1 MSIGRI
7 ARLYPQGAAKSAK
20 IFLLIYYFFQIFSIN
35 IMGRENNKLIGKKM
49 VKRFEDLT
57 FTDDFMFCK
66 VMQNEG
72 LCKRLIEMILS
83 DTIGKITYISVQ
95 HNINT
100 YEQAKSVR
108 FDVLVQTEN
117 GKFYDVEMQV
127 SNEKNIP
134 KRMRFYQAAID
145 ISFLDKGNFYNNLN
159 DSFIIFIC
167 LFDVIGKN
175 KPVYTFENIC
185 LEDKNISL
193 QDGTK
198 KVIINSEAFKDTKD
212 KELKEF
218 LEYLKTDKAKSE
230 FTRRIEEMIQ
240 TIKQNEQARQEY
252 RLMSTFEMDAR
263 YKGFSEGLKQK
274 SIETA
279 KLMKNRGY
287 PISEILLMTGLPESE
302 IEKL

>member
-1 MSIGRI
+1 M
-7 ARLYPQGAAKSAK
+7 L
-20 IFLLIYYFFQIFSIN
+20 
-35 IMGRENNKLIGKKM
+35 
-49 VKRFEDLT
+49 KRFEDLT
-57 FTDDFMFCK
+57 LQDDFMFCK
-66 VMQNEG
+66 VMQNPD
-72 LCKRLIEMILS
+72 LCKKLIEMILS
-83 DTIGKITYISVQ
+83 DTIGQISYISVQ

-117 GKFYDVEMQV
+117 GKFYDVEIQV

-145 ISFLDKGNFYNNLN
+145 ISFLDKGNSYNDLN

-175 KPVYTFENIC
+175 RPVYTFENIC
-185 LEDKNISL
+185 FEDKNISL

-198 KVIINSEAFKDTKD
+198 KIIINTEAFYNTKN

-218 LEYLKTDKAKSE
+218 LEYLKTGKAKNE
-230 FTRRIEEMIQ
+230 FTREIEAMIQ
-240 TIKQNEQARQEY
+240 TIKKNEQARQEY

-263 YKGFSEGLKQK
+263 YKGAYDK

-279 KLMKNRGY
+279 KLMKKRGY
-287 PISEILLMTGLPESE
+287 PISEILLMTGLPEAE

>member
-1 MSIGRI
+1 
-7 ARLYPQGAAKSAK
+7 
-20 IFLLIYYFFQIFSIN
+20 
-35 IMGRENNKLIGKKM
+35 M

-66 VMQNEG
+66 AMQNPD
-72 LCKRLIEMILS
+72 LCKGLIEMILA
-83 DTIGKITYISVQ
+83 DTIGKITYISIQ
-95 HNINT
+95 HNLKN

-108 FDVLVQTEN
+108 FDVLLQTEN
-117 GKFYDVEMQV
+117 GNFYDVEMQV

-145 ISFLDKGNFYNNLN
+145 ISFLDKGNFYNDLN

-175 KPVYTFENIC
+175 RPVYTFENIC
-185 LEDKNISL
+185 IEDKNISL

-198 KVIINSEAFKDTKD
+198 KVIINSEAFKNTEDKD
-212 KELKEF
+212 LKEF
-218 LEYLKTDKAKSE
+218 LEYLKTGKPNNE
-230 FTRRIEEMIQ
+230 FTRRIEEVIQ
-240 TIKQNEQARQEY
+240 TIKENEQARQEY

-263 YKGFSEGLKQK
+263 YKGFSEGLKQ
-274 SIETA
+274 TA
-279 KLMKNRGY
+279 KNMKMEKLD
-287 PISEILLMTGLPESE
+287 ISLIKKITGLSESE

>member
-1 MSIGRI
+1 M
-7 ARLYPQGAAKSAK
+7 L
-20 IFLLIYYFFQIFSIN
+20 
-35 IMGRENNKLIGKKM
+35 KK
-49 VKRFEDLT
+49 FEDLT
-57 FTDDFMFCK
+57 LQDDFMFCK
-66 VMQNEG
+66 VMQNPD
-72 LCKRLIEMILS
+72 LCKKLIEMILT
-83 DTIGKITYISVQ
+83 DTIGKIAYISIQ

-134 KRMRFYQAAID
+134 KRMRFYQSAID
-145 ISFLDKGNFYNNLN
+145 ISFLDKGNVYNDLN

-167 LFDVIGKN
+167 LFDVLGKN
-175 KPVYTFENIC
+175 RSIYTFENIC

-198 KVIINSEAFKDTKD
+198 KIIINAEAFNNTED

-218 LEYLKTDKAKSE
+218 LEYLKTGEATNE
-230 FTRRIEEMIQ
+230 FTREIETMIQ
-240 TIKQNEQARQEY
+240 EIKQNEQARQEY

-263 YKGFSEGLKQK
+263 YKGIYENKRDTAKILKQLGDSLQK
-274 SIETA
+274 I
-279 KLMKNRGY
+279 MQV
-287 PISEILLMTGLPESE
+287 TGLTESE

>member
-1 MSIGRI
+1 MI
-7 ARLYPQGAAKSAK
+7 
-20 IFLLIYYFFQIFSIN
+20 
-35 IMGRENNKLIGKKM
+35 KK
-49 VKRFEDLT
+49 FEDLT

-66 VMQNEG
+66 VIQNPD
-72 LCKRLIEMILS
+72 LCKRLIEMILF
-83 DTIGKITYISVQ
+83 DTIGKIAYISVQ
-95 HNINT
+95 HSIKT

-117 GKFYDVEMQV
+117 GNFYDVEIQV
-127 SNEKNIP
+127 SNERNIP
-134 KRMRFYQAAID
+134 KRMRFYQATID
-145 ISFLDKGNFYNNLN
+145 ISFLDKGNLYNDLN

-167 LFDVIGKN
+167 TFDTIGKN

-198 KVIINSEAFKDTKD
+198 KIIINTEAFYNTKN

-218 LEYLKTDKAKSE
+218 LEYLKTGKANSE

-240 TIKQNEQARQEY
+240 TVKQNEQARQEY
-252 RLMSTFEMDAR
+252 RLMGTFEMDAIE
-263 YKGFSEGLKQK
+263 KGIYRKA
-274 SIETA
+274 IETA
-279 KLMKNRGY
+279 KLMKQKNFD
-287 PISEILLMTGLPESE
+287 IALIKEITGLPEME

>member
-1 MSIGRI
+1 MI
-7 ARLYPQGAAKSAK
+7 
-20 IFLLIYYFFQIFSIN
+20 
-35 IMGRENNKLIGKKM
+35 KK
-49 VKRFEDLT
+49 FEDLT
-57 FTDDFMFCK
+57 LQDDFMFCK
-66 VMQNEG
+66 VMQNPD
-72 LCKRLIEMILS
+72 LCKKLIEMILS
-83 DTIGKITYISVQ
+83 DTIGKIAYISVQ

-134 KRMRFYQAAID
+134 KRIRFYQAAID

-167 LFDVIGKN
+167 TFDAIGKN

-198 KVIINSEAFKDTKD
+198 KVIINAEAFKNTEN

-218 LEYLKTDKAKSE
+218 LEYLKTGKTKSE

-240 TIKQNEQARQEY
+240 TVKQNEQARQEY

-263 YKGFSEGLKQK
+263 YKGFSEGAYSTKK
-274 SIETA
+274 ETA
-279 KLMKNRGY
+279 KLMKLKNFD
-287 PISEILLMTGLPESE
+287 IALIKEITGLPEEE

>member
-1 MSIGRI
+1 MI
-7 ARLYPQGAAKSAK
+7 
-20 IFLLIYYFFQIFSIN
+20 
-35 IMGRENNKLIGKKM
+35 
-49 VKRFEDLT
+49 KRFEDLT
-57 FTDDFMFCK
+57 LQDDFMFCK
-66 VMQNEG
+66 VMQNPD

-95 HNINT
+95 HNIKT

-108 FDVLVQTEN
+108 FDVLVQAEN
-117 GKFYDVEMQV
+117 CKFYDVEMQV

-145 ISFLDKGNFYNNLN
+145 ISFLDKGNFYNDLN

-175 KPVYTFENIC
+175 RPVYTFENIC
-185 LEDKNISL
+185 LEDKNTSL

-198 KVIINSEAFKDTKD
+198 KVIINSEAFENTED

-218 LEYLKTDKAKSE
+218 LEYLKTGKAKSK
-230 FTRRIEEMIQ
+230 FTREIEAMIQ
-240 TIKQNEQARQEY
+240 TIKQNEQTRQEY
-252 RLMSTFEMDAR
+252 RLMSTFEMDIKDR
-263 YKGFSEGLKQK
+263 VKR
-274 SIETA
+274 ETA

-287 PISEILLMTGLPESE
+287 PISEILLMTGLPEEE

>member
-1 MSIGRI
+1 
-7 ARLYPQGAAKSAK
+7 
-20 IFLLIYYFFQIFSIN
+20 
-35 IMGRENNKLIGKKM
+35 M

-66 VMQNEG
+66 AMQNPK
-72 LCKRLIEMILS
+72 LCKKLIEMILA
-83 DTIGKITYISVQ
+83 DTIGKIAYISIQ

-145 ISFLDKGNFYNNLN
+145 ISFLDKGNFYNDLN

-167 LFDVIGKN
+167 LFDVLGKN
-175 KPVYTFENIC
+175 RSIYTFENIC

-198 KVIINSEAFKDTKD
+198 KVIINAEEFKDTKN

-218 LEYLKTDKAKSE
+218 LEYLKTGKTKSE
-230 FTRRIEEMIQ
+230 FTREIETMIQ
-240 TIKQNEQARQEY
+240 AVKNNEQARQEY

-263 YKGFSEGLKQK
+263 EKGAYDK

-279 KLMKNRGY
+279 KLMKMEKLD
-287 PISEILLMTGLPESE
+287 ISLIKKITGLPESE

>member
-1 MSIGRI
+1 MI
-7 ARLYPQGAAKSAK
+7 
-20 IFLLIYYFFQIFSIN
+20 
-35 IMGRENNKLIGKKM
+35 KK
-49 VKRFEDLT
+49 FEDLT
-57 FTDDFMFCK
+57 LQDDFMFRK
-66 VMQNEG
+66 VMQNPD
-72 LCKRLIEMILS
+72 LCKGLIEMILS
-83 DTIGKITYISVQ
+83 ATIGKIAYISVQ

-145 ISFLDKGNFYNNLN
+145 ISFLDKGNFYNDLN
-159 DSFIIFIC
+159 DSFVIFIC

-175 KPVYTFENIC
+175 RPVYTFENIC
-185 LEDKNISL
+185 LEDKNTSL

-198 KVIINSEAFKDTKD
+198 KVIINAEAFKDTEN

-218 LEYLKTDKAKSE
+218 LEYLKTGKTKSE

-240 TIKQNEQARQEY
+240 TVKQNEQARQEY

-279 KLMKNRGY
+279 KLMKLKNFDTAL
-287 PISEILLMTGLPESE
+287 IKEITGLPESE